1 MSTNFFTNEGQN
13 TLLNKIEG
21 VFKYN
26 KLSDN
31 FGKDFEKGFTKDFTK
46 ELADRQQIILEILSA
61 NPAFSARA
69 ISEKVPVS
77 ERTIENDLAV
87 LKKYGL
93 IRRIGGRKE
102 GYWQVLI

>member
-1 MSTNFFTNEGQN
+1 MRVCLTITNFR
-13 TLLNKIEG
+13 II
-21 VFKYN
+21 
-26 KLSDN
+26 S
-31 FGKDFEKGFTKDFTK
+31 EK
-46 ELADRQQIILEILSA
+46 
-61 NPAFSARA
+61 